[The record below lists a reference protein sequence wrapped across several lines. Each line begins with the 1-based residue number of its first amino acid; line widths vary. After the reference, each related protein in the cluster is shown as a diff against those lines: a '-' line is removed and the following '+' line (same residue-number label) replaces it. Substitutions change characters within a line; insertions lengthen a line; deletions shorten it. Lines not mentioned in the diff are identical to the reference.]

1 VFSSYAFPHHKDPIN
16 LRTDDTQQMMFDVN
30 SGQVPL
36 QAKALDKVSTEAY
49 TVLKV
54 YDRKAP
60 YYYTQGL
67 TFASENIL
75 LESAGLYG
83 ESGMHYLNLADMT
96 TNSHYQLEGKYFGE
110 GADYILNEAGEK
122 EIYQLTWRERD
133 VMVFDPEN
141 MTRKRMMQLPSQI
154 KEGWGI
160 TKSLVQENGKLVQN
174 VYVTD
179 GSANVFVCDPATLA
193 VKKTLLI
200 TDDDGNKVRNLNELE
215 LVQGKLWANVYLTN
229 NIAVINLDSGKVE
242 KFLDFTSLVDTAKD
256 SFWQPWE
263 REYCLNGIAYNPDS
277 NRLVLTGKKWTQLFE
292 IRMNE

>member
-1 VFSSYAFPHHKDPIN
+1 
-16 LRTDDTQQMMFDVN
+16 
-30 SGQVPL
+30 
-36 QAKALDKVSTEAY
+36 
-49 TVLKV
+49 
-54 YDRKAP
+54 
-60 YYYTQGL
+60 
-67 TFASENIL
+67 
-75 LESAGLYG
+75 
-83 ESGMHYLNLADMT
+83 
-96 TNSHYQLEGKYFGE
+96 
-110 GADYILNEAGEK
+110 
-122 EIYQLTWRERD
+122 
-133 VMVFDPEN
+133 MVFDPEN